1 MESEDIPEQWKSSTI
16 ILLHKNGPKDDL
28 NNYRPISLM
37 SNLYKLFTKIITRRL
52 TQILDEN
59 QPPEQAGFRSGFSTA
74 DHLQALNQI
83 IEKMEEFNLPLYIA
97 FVDYKKAFDFLEH
110 ASVFQALVNQGVE
123 TKYVRLLKTIY
134 SQSTAKVK
142 TEKVGQTFTLGR
154 GVKQGDP
161 ISPKLFTCVLEEIFR
176 KLQWSSKCGI
186 TVNGRR
192 LTNLRFADDVVL
204 FATSHKQ
211 LQQMLRELNE
221 ISKSTGLEMNF
232 SKTQLMTNK
241 APIPIKLEGTELNY
255 VDEYIYL
262 GQLVSLT
269 SRMEKEIKRRVTQ
282 AWKAFW
288 ALKFILQNKS
298 LNRNLR
304 LQALTTCIFPVL
316 LYGCQTWALTARQ
329 KNTLAVCQRG
339 MERKILGISLKDR
352 INNKRLQEITS
363 SKNIV
368 HEAARIKWRW
378 GGHVV
383 RLQGNRWAQI
393 TTTWDPYQG
402 KRRPGRPRVRWAD
415 SFRQQI
421 GTHWSRV
428 AQCRRGWKELGR
440 QLVE

>member
-16 ILLHKNGPKDDL
+16 ILLHKKGPKDDL
-28 NNYRPISLM
+28 SNYRPISLM

-97 FVDYKKAFDFLEH
+97 FVDYKKAFDSLEH

-154 GVKQGDP
+154 GVKQGDL

-255 VDEYIYL
+255 VDDYISL
-262 GQLVSLT
+262 GQFHSP
-269 SRMEKEIKRRVTQ
+269 
-282 AWKAFW
+282 A
-288 ALKFILQNKS
+288 
-298 LNRNLR
+298 
-304 LQALTTCIFPVL
+304 
-316 LYGCQTWALTARQ
+316 
-329 KNTLAVCQRG
+329 
-339 MERKILGISLKDR
+339 
-352 INNKRLQEITS
+352 
-363 SKNIV
+363 
-368 HEAARIKWRW
+368 
-378 GGHVV
+378 
-383 RLQGNRWAQI
+383 
-393 TTTWDPYQG
+393 
-402 KRRPGRPRVRWAD
+402 
-415 SFRQQI
+415 
-421 GTHWSRV
+421 
-428 AQCRRGWKELGR
+428 GWKKKSKE
-440 QLVE
+440 E